1 PRIDIPDKVTGRF
14 TYMQDFRRGGMLHAR
29 VVRPRAMKASLMSW
43 NDFDCRK
50 IAGYVGVVKKGNF
63 IAVLGRTE
71 WAAIAAS
78 RAIDTTGSDWAGL
91 PEQTKLWEYVRG
103 TKIVKDEDFQKVGD
117 AGEALKAP
125 SAKLVK
131 ASYDFAIHTHG
142 SIGPSCAVAEY
153 TDGKPPCWTA
163 SQQTH
168 LLRKQIAM
176 MLGMKPD
183 DVRCIYVEG
192 SGCYGRNGHE
202 D

>member
-153 TDGKPPCWTA
+153 TDGKLTCWTA

-168 LLRKQIAM
+168 TQADCDDARRSVDAAGRAP
-176 MLGMKPD
+176 LGPARAAEP
-183 DVRCIYVEG
+183 VRL
-192 SGCYGRNGHE
+192 
-202 D
+202 